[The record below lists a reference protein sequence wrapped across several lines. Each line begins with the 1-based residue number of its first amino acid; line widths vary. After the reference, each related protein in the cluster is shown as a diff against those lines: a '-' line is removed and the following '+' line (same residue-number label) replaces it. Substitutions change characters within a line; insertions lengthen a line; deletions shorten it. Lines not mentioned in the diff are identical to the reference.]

1 MLPKRRRVGSDRGSG
16 RGPGRCAAPP
26 DPARHRRRHRRAAI
40 GRSSTARTA
49 SSRNSARRRR
59 PDRRPGRSAKTSS
72 KKKKQKKNTHRNQKK
87 KSARVSVSLG
97 DYLVPTDV
105 EGCYLGWQRIVER
118 WSASH
123 TWSTLRVWWCCG
135 RMAFYRGSLKRR
147 RRGRWRWW
155 STRF

>member
-72 KKKKQKKNTHRNQKK
+72 KKKQKKTHTETKKK